1 MMKVIKTRKL
11 FFFAER
17 LRYYT
22 ICDKASLASSS
33 SPQSNSC
40 FLCFLLLLLYSLF
53 LFPLQATQFSIT
65 YLPFSGPEE
74 HIPGRR
80 TVTQLI
86 ENANISSHTFSFSK
100 VNNHLPYFG
109 KYIREM
115 HEGIHQQLA
124 NDFPSPFA
132 LQSCCKIPE
141 KEKSNLEQT
150 HLKSGV
156 T

>member
-1 MMKVIKTRKL
+1 MTK
-11 FFFAER
+11 
-17 LRYYT
+17 
-22 ICDKASLASSS
+22 
-33 SPQSNSC
+33 P
-40 FLCFLLLLLYSLF
+40 LLLLPLFLKATLAFFVFFYSYFTLLF

-132 LQSCCKIPE
+132 LLQNPRERKKQFKADPLEVWCDMIFGLE
-141 KEKSNLEQT
+141 KTL
-150 HLKSGV
+150 HLLSY
-156 T
+156 

>member
-1 MMKVIKTRKL
+1 MTK
-11 FFFAER
+11 
-17 LRYYT
+17 
-22 ICDKASLASSS
+22 
-33 SPQSNSC
+33 P
-40 FLCFLLLLLYSLF
+40 LLLLPLLLKEQLLLSLFSFTLTLLSFF

-132 LQSCCKIPE
+132 LQGKKKQFRTDPLEVWCDMIFGLE
-141 KEKSNLEQT
+141 KTL
-150 HLKSGV
+150 HLLSY
-156 T
+156 